1 MIPISREFDGFLGG
15 GLQPGILT
23 HFYGPPGSGKTN
35 LALMATA
42 NAVGRGRVLYVDSEG
57 GFSVERLRQIAS
69 GSLDAVMENVLLVK
83 PTTFSEQ
90 QAAIK
95 RLDSMVK
102 EQSVSLVVIDSIG
115 NLFRLEDD
123 RDVREFGRQLA
134 QLLRIARK
142 YELPV
147 LLTNQVFTDIDVGC
161 LVPVG
166 GRVNEYWSKI
176 MVELGS
182 EGQKRF
188 AVIRKHLFKPEGLK
202 LEFTIV
208 NSGINVIGET
218 PTNFSVRYTTK

>member
-1 MIPISREFDGFLGG
+1 MVSINRVFDDFLGG
-15 GLQPGILT
+15 GLLPGILT
-23 HFYGPPGSGKTN
+23 HFYGPPASGKTN

-42 NAVGRGRVLYVDSEG
+42 NAAACGKVLYLDSEG
-57 GFSVERLRQIAS
+57 GFSVERLRQITA
-69 GSLDAVMENVLLVK
+69 GNLDAVMGNVMLVK
-83 PTTFSEQ
+83 PTTFTEQ

-95 RLDSMVK
+95 RLDVLVR
-102 EQSVSLVVIDSIG
+102 EQAVALVVIDSIG

-147 LLTNQVFTDIDVGC
+147 LLTNQVFTDIDSGG
-161 LVPVG
+161 LVPIG

-176 MVELGS
+176 MVELGL
-182 EGQKRF
+182 EGHKRF
-188 AVIRKHLFKPEGLK
+188 AVIKKHLFKPEGLR

-208 NSGINVIGET
+208 NSGIDVIGET
-218 PTNFSVRYTTK
+218 PTNFSVRYTPK